1 VCTREEKRP
10 RYDIDGMHKIFKE
23 CSISHKRKHSP
34 ISLLVNEARVSFDC
48 AEVKNNRFRKVN
60 DESFELPSSLMLLGI
75 AVLGKSHEPLYLRN
89 LRPAQRP
96 ASENDSS
103 SSGGHN
109 NDSDPLGLSSM
120 TRQNVHASLPLD
132 DQIILHAAL
141 DSFEEKVDRTASGQM
156 PSVKKQNVGGGGTS
170 NWPHWVGL
178 LLIRNRSAV
187 YGYVTA
193 TNIKFFV
200 LVEGPTNVK
209 EMQDFMKGIHMSY
222 IEYIMNPFFLTKGG
236 IQSTTFDDKVRTAM
250 EKLHGK
256 SEPTV

>member
-1 VCTREEKRP
+1 
-10 RYDIDGMHKIFKE
+10 
-23 CSISHKRKHSP
+23 
-34 ISLLVNEARVSFDC
+34 
-48 AEVKNNRFRKVN
+48 
-60 DESFELPSSLMLLGI
+60 MLLGI
-75 AVLGKSHEPLYLRN
+75 AVLGKSNEPLYLRN

-96 ASENDSS
+96 TSENDNS

-109 NDSDPLGLSSM
+109 NDNNDPLGLSSM

-170 NWPHWVGL
+170 SWPHWVGL
-178 LLIRNRSAV
+178 LLTRNRSAV

-209 EMQDFMKGIHMSY
+209 EMQDFMKTIHMSY
-222 IEYIMNPFFLTKGG
+222 IEYIMNPFFMTKGG

-256 SEPTV
+256 SEIRV